1 MFTGRWYCILTVS
14 MSKTYVQS
22 SFTSPQRLHFI
33 ILIYFIRRTQLQSY
47 HPFFKLF
54 LLPHSESMWAHLRH
68 HRHFEKVIP
77 PHEAIAMTKITSTSN
92 PAESPWICGFVLEG
106 DHLQSTG
113 PQPTA
118 NSSWTTHQIC
128 KILDCLSTEI
138 VILRQLFKSL
148 VWKMNRP
155 LSGPKTFK
163 IWRTIVENQASQ
175 TLQRLF
181 LSFQL
186 PA

>member
-1 MFTGRWYCILTVS
+1 MVENQNLSRNSGKHHHFLQWWMFTGRWYCILTVS

-92 PAESPWICGFVLEG
+92 PPKSGRISMNLWVCFGGGSSAINRA
-106 DHLQSTG
+106 
-113 PQPTA
+113 PTYC
-118 NSSWTTHQIC
+118 Q
-128 KILDCLSTEI
+128 
-138 VILRQLFKSL
+138 QF
-148 VWKMNRP
+148 MNNTSN
-155 LSGPKTFK
+155 L
-163 IWRTIVENQASQ
+163 
-175 TLQRLF
+175 
-181 LSFQL
+181 
-186 PA
+186 